1 MNGEDCITLAL
12 ILIAEFLLIFQA
24 VNTYLAYEGGD
35 PETSLWHPVLW
46 VMSSIIWGGFT
57 IFMAREMNR

>member
-1 MNGEDCITLAL
+1 MNGEDCITLSL

-35 PETSLWHPVLW
+35 PETSL
-46 VMSSIIWGGFT
+46 
-57 IFMAREMNR
+57 